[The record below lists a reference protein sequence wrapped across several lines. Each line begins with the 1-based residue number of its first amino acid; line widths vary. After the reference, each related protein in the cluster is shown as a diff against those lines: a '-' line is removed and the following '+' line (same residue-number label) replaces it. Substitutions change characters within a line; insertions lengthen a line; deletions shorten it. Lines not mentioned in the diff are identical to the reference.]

1 MFRKM
6 RKVESSTDSHKSS
19 QIEFVQMCADL
30 WSLSKKKLCVSALKT
45 RKSIRRHLHNL
56 HFYTA
61 KSIRPHFRDIP
72 CIPWLKKKHR
82 NFPVGGSG
90 FSWTHSKVSLYSNE
104 DSPVPPFRFPL
115 WAIAAACG
123 GFGEPALPL
132 GSESRQQ
139 SGGHR
144 VTALPLGTNRG
155 AFGERHFNAICPV

>member
-61 KSIRPHFRDIP
+61 KNKIDSPPFYTFYTSTRLKTKSIRR
-72 CIPWLKKKHR
+72 
-82 NFPVGGSG
+82 
-90 FSWTHSKVSLYSNE
+90 HSTL
-104 DSPVPPFRFPL
+104 SPMRTFVNMQNRFGDFRFNPGRL
-115 WAIAAACG
+115 M
-123 GFGEPALPL
+123 
-132 GSESRQQ
+132 
-139 SGGHR
+139 
-144 VTALPLGTNRG
+144 
-155 AFGERHFNAICPV
+155 